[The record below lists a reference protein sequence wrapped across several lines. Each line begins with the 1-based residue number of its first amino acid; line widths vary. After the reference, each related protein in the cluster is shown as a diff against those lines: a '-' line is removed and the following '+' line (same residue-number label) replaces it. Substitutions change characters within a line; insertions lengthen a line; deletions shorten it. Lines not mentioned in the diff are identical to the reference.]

1 VAKNTILLVGVEPRV
16 EAELRAALR
25 DALLTALPDLEPGKE
40 EGRALAAQAAI
51 AVVSVSGDRRAP
63 FRLVSPLATAGTHV
77 IVIGPDKDPDLI
89 LRAMREGAREYLTAG
104 ETEKVVNAIRAQAR
118 PPAIAG
124 SGSVVAVFPAKGGVG
139 ATSIATNLAG
149 ACAQN
154 GDRACLLDL
163 DLAMGD
169 ALAFLDLTG
178 GYAISDVIANMQ
190 RIDRGLLDASV
201 LRHRSGV
208 HVLAQTEKMQEAA
221 GIDPASV
228 TSLIHFLRQHYK
240 FSVLD
245 GLRTLD
251 DHGVAAL
258 DACDHVLL
266 VVTQEVPAVRRA
278 QRCVSFLRQLGHDDA
293 RLHLIVN
300 RYSKTAEVKSAL
312 IAETV
317 GLPVSATIA
326 SDYPALIRSVN
337 RGSLLQE
344 ESPRSQ
350 LTRDIEALRTLIG
363 YTPEHEERPS
373 LLKRFFNQKVVHA
386 T

>member
-1 VAKNTILLVGVEPRV
+1 VKNTILLVGVEVRA

-25 DALLTALPDLEPGKE
+25 DALVTALPDLEPGKE
-40 EGRALAAQAAI
+40 EARALALKAAI
-51 AVVSVSGDRRAP
+51 AVVSVSGNRNAP
-63 FRLVSPLATAGTHV
+63 FRLVRPLAAAGTHV

-89 LRAMREGAREYLTAG
+89 LRAMREGAREYLAEG

-118 PPAIAG
+118 PPAKAS

-149 ACAQN
+149 ACVRN
-154 GDRACLLDL
+154 GDRACLIDL

-169 ALAFLDLTG
+169 ALAFLDLAG

-228 TSLIHFLRQHYK
+228 SSLIHFLRQHYN
-240 FSVLD
+240 FTILD

-251 DHGVAAL
+251 DHAVAAL

-278 QRCVSFLRQLGHDDA
+278 QRCVSFLRQLGHDDN
-293 RLHLIVN
+293 RVHLVVN
-300 RYSKTAEVKSAL
+300 RYSKAAEVKSEL

-326 SDYPALIRSVN
+326 SDYPALIRSIN

-344 ESPRSQ
+344 EAPRSQ
-350 LTRDIEALRTLIG
+350 LTKDVEALTRLIG
-363 YTPEHEERPS
+363 YRPEPDEKPS
-373 LLKRFFNQKVVHA
+373 LLKRFFSQKVVHA
-386 T
+386 A